1 MRNFAMISLF
11 ATAVGTMFGQNQP
24 VAFLGARIIDGTGA
38 SPVTK
43 GVLIVRQGKIEA
55 VGPADKVRV
64 PAGAARMELAG
75 KTIMPGMINAHGH
88 VGETK
93 GLRSGPQFYTEE
105 NVLTQLKLYAAY
117 GVTTVWSLGGDTELA
132 MRLRDGQSDL
142 ALRRARIYAA
152 GPVVVADTPQA
163 ARKMVDQVAAMK
175 ADVVKIRVD
184 DNLGTGRKMPKPVYE
199 AVLDQAKHHGL
210 RVAAH
215 IYYLDD
221 AKSLLDGGVG
231 FIAHSVRD
239 KEVDQGAIAMFKK
252 RDVCLCPT
260 LTREVSTF
268 VYESTPDF
276 FQDPFFLRHADP
288 AVLRDLQDPKRQQ
301 QVRESKSAQQY
312 KLALEMASRN
322 LKKLVDAGVRIAF
335 GTDTGPPARFQGY
348 FEHLE
353 LELMAKAGLTPMQI
367 LKSATGDAARCMN
380 LARQVGTLEPGAW
393 ADFLVLGD
401 NPLDDIKNTRTLEQ
415 VWIAGN
421 RVEIPAAAS
430 APAGI

>member
-1 MRNFAMISLF
+1 MRNLAFVLLLG
-11 ATAVGTMFGQNQP
+11 AVFEAAFGQNQP

-38 SPVTK
+38 SPVAG

-55 VGPADKVRV
+55 VGPAGKVRI
-64 PAGAARMELAG
+64 PAGAARVDLAG
-75 KTIMPGMINAHGH
+75 KTIMPGLINAHGH

-93 GLRSGPQFYTEE
+93 GLRSGAQFYTEE
-105 NVLTQLKLYAAY
+105 NLLSQLKLYAAY

-132 MRLRDGQSDL
+132 MKLRDAQSTPDL
-142 ALRRARIYAA
+142 KRARIYAA
-152 GPVVVADTPQA
+152 GPVVVGDTPEA
-163 ARKMVDQVAAMK
+163 ARKMVDQIAAMK
-175 ADVVKIRVD
+175 ADIVKIRVD
-184 DNLGTGRKMPKPVYE
+184 DNLGAGRKMPKPVYE
-199 AVLDQAKHHGL
+199 SVLDQARRHGL

-215 IYYLDD
+215 IFYLDD
-221 AKSLLDGGVG
+221 AKSLLDGGAG

-239 KEVDQGAIAMFKK
+239 KEVDAGIIAMLKK
-252 RDVCLCPT
+252 RDVCVCPT

-276 FQDPFFLRHADP
+276 FRDPFFLRHADGG
-288 AVLRDLQDPKRQQ
+288 VLRELQDAKRQQ
-301 QVRESKSAQQY
+301 SVRESKSAQQY

-322 LKKLVDAGVRIAF
+322 LKKLVDSGVRIAF

-348 FEHLE
+348 FEHME
-353 LELMAKAGLTPMQI
+353 LQLMAKAGLTPMQI

-393 ADFLVLGD
+393 ADFLVLGS
-401 NPLDDIKNTRTLEQ
+401 NPLDDIRNTRTLES

-421 RVEIPAAAS
+421 RVEIPAS
-430 APAGI
+430 TGAPAGN